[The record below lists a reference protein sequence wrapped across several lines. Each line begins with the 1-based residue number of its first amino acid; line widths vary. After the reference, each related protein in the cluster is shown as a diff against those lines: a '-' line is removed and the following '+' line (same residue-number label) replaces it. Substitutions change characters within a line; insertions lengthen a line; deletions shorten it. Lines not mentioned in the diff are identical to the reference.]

1 MEQKRCGREGDAT
14 AKGVDI
20 SSGCR
25 SPDRGTDGS
34 RGQGLDRGRR
44 HVWQKHP
51 GSRPERG
58 WLEAQTLVG
67 ELDG

>member
-44 HVWQKHP
+44 HVWQKHRVP
-51 GSRPERG
+51 SRARLE
-58 WLEAQTLVG
+58 EAQTLVG